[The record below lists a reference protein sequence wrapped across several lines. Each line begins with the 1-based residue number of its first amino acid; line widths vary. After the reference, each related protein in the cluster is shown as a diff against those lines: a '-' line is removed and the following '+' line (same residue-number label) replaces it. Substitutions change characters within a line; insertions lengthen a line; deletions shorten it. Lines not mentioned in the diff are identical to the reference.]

1 MRPHCT
7 RTARTAF
14 SLIELL
20 VVVAIL
26 GLLALAV
33 LPNLSKTT
41 TTEEL
46 RQATGEL
53 SSFIALAQSRAIG
66 ASTSQGLVLRQL
78 EGSANTVHGGPVLD
92 LAACEGLTPY
102 SGETYDSRVLVFVPS
117 LSGGT
122 QYYTRDY
129 NGNGFIDLFDETA
142 TSDDRNRNGIL
153 ETPETPAGGKNEL
166 YWDTPYINLQFGP
179 TAADF
184 NIAAVRDGDLIF
196 FEGSKQPFRLRHG
209 DSFRLRD
216 GATLARTSMIAEL
229 RREVGDTL
237 STVQWPSGARAVDFE
252 PHPNNWVR
260 PNSDFTSG
268 NFEPLRYEV
277 YRQPK
282 VTTGLT
288 EQLSGEAGID
298 TSWTS
303 VGYDLLRQDDPSSP
317 IGSGWF
323 TVRDASFSPG
333 LDLCILFDSVGRPN
347 EVVQIPTAGISSP
360 ASFYRKR
367 LTEPVFM
374 LVGRA
379 DRVGQNYV
387 PGLNPDVNRD
397 DGCNWQHPDSRW
409 VAIDT
414 NGRVVVAEPAP
425 VTSSDWWVALRQSQ
439 EFIRSDLGAAP

>member
-1 MRPHCT
+1 MGPH
-7 RTARTAF
+7 RTITTRTAF

-26 GLLALAV
+26 GLLAVAV
-33 LPNLSKTT
+33 LPNLSNTSK
-41 TTEEL
+41 TEEL
-46 RQATGEL
+46 RQGTGKL

-66 ASTSQGLVLRQL
+66 APTPQGLVLRQL
-78 EGSANTVHGGPVLD
+78 EGSATAFHGGPALD
-92 LAACEGLTPY
+92 IAACEGLAPY

-117 LSGGT
+117 TGSPPR
-122 QYYTRDY
+122 YYTRDW
-129 NGNGFIDLFDETA
+129 NGNGIIETYDETIGPN
-142 TSDDRNRNGIL
+142 DRNNNGVF
-153 ETPETPAGGKNEL
+153 EAPESSHTESFWG
-166 YWDTPYINLQFGP
+166 TPYVNLQFGP
-179 TAADF
+179 TVNDF
-184 NIAAVRDGDLIF
+184 NPSAVREGDQIR
-196 FEGSKQPFRLRHG
+196 FEGSNTHYRLAEDLVG
-209 DSFRLRD
+209 NLSAGPPNLTSFVAKLRP
-216 GATLARTSMIAEL
+216 
-229 RREVGDTL
+229 EVGQTL
-237 STVQWPSGARAVDFE
+237 STTPWPSSAAPYIVPARWGAASFLAA
-252 PHPNNWVR
+252 
-260 PNSDFTSG
+260 NS
-268 NFEPLRYEV
+268 PLRYEV

-282 VTTGLT
+282 VTTAAT
-288 EQLSGEAGID
+288 EQLTGEAGID

-323 TVRDASFSPG
+323 TVRDASFNPG
-333 LDLCILFDSVGRPN
+333 LDLCILFDSLGRPN
-347 EVVQIPTAGISSP
+347 EVVQIPTARIPSP

-387 PGLNPDVNRD
+387 SGLNPAVNRD

-425 VTSSDWWVALRQSQ
+425 VTSSDWWVALFESQ
-439 EFIRSDLGAAP
+439 AFIRNDLRAAP